1 MPKLMV
7 TIDSKETEVQ
17 TDDFTEEQ
25 TEAHNEVVHIQRE
38 IDRND
43 YINQFGDN
51 TIRND
56 EILRAL
62 FWQLRKA
69 HPLIHRLYNQSATK

>member
-25 TEAHNEVVHIQRE
+25 KDAHNEVVHLQRE

-43 YINQFGDN
+43 YIN
-51 TIRND
+51 
-56 EILRAL
+56 ELL
-62 FWQLRKA
+62 EKRKLVLLEKLVSSDKEEA
-69 HPLIHRLYNQSATK
+69 

>member
-1 MPKLMV
+1 MV

-25 TEAHNEVVHIQRE
+25 TEAHNEVVYLQRE

-43 YINQFGDN
+43 YINQL
-51 TIRND
+51 IER
-56 EILRAL
+56 
-62 FWQLRKA
+62 RKLVLLKKLVSSDKEKA
-69 HPLIHRLYNQSATK
+69 

>member
-25 TEAHNEVVHIQRE
+25 NDAHNEVVHLQRE
-38 IDRND
+38 IDRNN
-43 YINQFGDN
+43 YINQLLEKQKVVLLEKLVSSDK
-51 TIRND
+51 
-56 EILRAL
+56 E
-62 FWQLRKA
+62 KA
-69 HPLIHRLYNQSATK
+69 